1 MGKTKKCSC
10 CAKCQDFFVKH
21 PWFRFLLNLLFAG
34 IIVLTLVLLA
44 KNLLDVVTHNGEEI
58 VVPDLSN
65 MTQAEASVKT
75 AELGLVIDVTDSV
88 YIKRMRRG
96 AIFRQYPEPGSKV
109 KSGRTIS
116 LTINSVIP
124 REVRMPDLVGLSLR
138 QAKSELLSR
147 GLTLGRYI
155 YVQDMATN
163 NIVRQLY
170 RGNEVAPG
178 TPVASETV
186 IDLEVGQNGYN
197 HNTFIPDVMGLKYNS
212 AVDVIRGNS
221 LNIDRLRF
229 DSTVR
234 NYEDSLNAKV
244 YDQYP
249 MPSDS
254 IMVNLGSD
262 VTLYLTLNPDKLNK
276 QNNFEF

>member
-1 MGKTKKCSC
+1 MGKAKKCSW
-10 CAKCQDFFVKH
+10 CAECKDYFVKH
-21 PWFRFLLNLLFAG
+21 PWLRFLLNLLFAG
-34 IIVLTLVLLA
+34 LIAISLVLLA

-58 VVPDLSN
+58 IVPDLSN
-65 MTQAEASVKT
+65 MNEAEAAAKT
-75 AELGLVIDVTDSV
+75 AELGLVVDVTDSV

-109 KSGRTIS
+109 KTGRTIS

-138 QAKSELLSR
+138 QAKSELLTR

-163 NIVRQLY
+163 NIIRQLY
-170 RGNEVAPG
+170 RGREIEPG
-178 TPVASETV
+178 TPIVSEAV

-197 HNTFIPDVMGLKYNS
+197 HNTYIPDVIGLKYNS
-212 AVDVIRGNS
+212 AVDIVRGSS

-254 IMVNLGSD
+254 ITVGLGSD

-276 QNNFEF
+276 QNNLEF